1 MLFGRQ
7 PRQRARSD
15 GQLFSGTPGLSG
27 VRWRLMLVWLLRLM
41 AVLWLLKGL
50 NAWATILGVQQA
62 TDVFFEQRS
71 LMFQATTIF
80 FAVIDLVAA
89 VGLWLTAAWG
99 GVVWLIAAGSQLVL
113 GYFFPRVMA
122 FDNVTAGIYAV
133 MAIAY
138 FAFTW
143 AAAHD
148 ES

>member
-7 PRQRARSD
+7 PRQRARGD

-27 VRWRLMLVWLLRLM
+27 VRWRLILVWLLRCM

-50 NAWATILGVQQA
+50 NAWATILGVQQVTSVA
-62 TDVFFEQRS
+62 FEQRS
-71 LMFQATTIF
+71 MMYQATTIF

-99 GVVWLIAAGSQLVL
+99 GVVWLIAAGSQLML
-113 GYFFPRVMA
+113 GYFFPRVMG
-122 FDNVTAGIYAV
+122 FDAVTAGIYMA

-138 FAFTW
+138 FSLTW

-148 ES
+148 PS